1 MRTGLANASA
11 QSRSEHFVL
20 QHTHNCPDR
29 CLLVREQHRSVD
41 RHRGSCA
48 ASFSLQSH
56 LRTVPA
62 SVPAAASHTA
72 SWRSTSQAQPRRAA
86 DLSHIEQQSR
96 LTVAALPAA
105 QPPIPGLHNRNCSA
119 ASIKEVRM
127 DAALVRSGA
136 FLNLNKYKGVLFDVD
151 GTLTHSDDLHFEAFV
166 KLLQD
171 KGYNGAHL

>member
-11 QSRSEHFVL
+11 QSRSEHSVL
-20 QHTHNCPDR
+20 QHTRNCPDR

-48 ASFSLQSH
+48 ASRSLQSH

-62 SVPAAASHTA
+62 SLPAAASHTA

-86 DLSHIEQQSR
+86 EQQSC

-105 QPPIPGLHNRNCSA
+105 QPPTPRLHKRNCSA

-127 DAALVRSGA
+127 DAALMRSGA